1 MTARDRLVVAIVCAL
16 AAAAGAWFLVIQPKR
31 NEAASLGRRVSSAQ
45 AQLASVREQIAQ
57 GTAARAAY
65 SRSYTQLARLGEAVP
80 SDDNVPS
87 LIYQLQ
93 GAANSTG
100 VDFRSLVLQA
110 GASSSTA
117 ATATT
122 PTTPGSNPTPGS
134 VPAATAL
141 AGPLPPGATV
151 GPAGFPEEQFAFT
164 FNGNFFHLANFFRRL
179 ESFVEASNNRVA
191 VSGRLMTLNAFSF
204 GAGPQGFPSIT
215 ASISATDY
223 LVPAAQGIFDGAT
236 PAGPSSAPA
245 QAVPASGS
253 SSSATPP
260 TAAITP

>member
-1 MTARDRLVVAIVCAL
+1 
-16 AAAAGAWFLVIQPKR
+16 
-31 NEAASLGRRVSSAQ
+31 
-45 AQLASVREQIAQ
+45 
-57 GTAARAAY
+57 
-65 SRSYTQLARLGEAVP
+65 LGEAVP

-93 GAANSTG
+93 GAAHSTG

-110 GASSSTA
+110 GASSSTSAPA
-117 ATATT
+117 ATSTA
-122 PTTPGSNPTPGS
+122 PGSQPTTPGS
-134 VPAATAL
+134 VPAVTAL

-164 FNGNFFHLANFFRRL
+164 FNGNFFHLANFFKRL
-179 ESFVEASNNRVA
+179 ESFVVANNNRVA

-236 PAGPSSAPA
+236 PAGPSSSSTP
-245 QAVPASGS
+245 VSNSGS
-253 SSSATPP
+253 SSTSTPP

>member
-1 MTARDRLVVAIVCAL
+1 MTARDRLVIAIVCAL

-31 NEAASLGRRVSSAQ
+31 SQAASLGKQVSAAQ
-45 AQLASVREQIAQ
+45 AQLASVRQQVAQ
-57 GTAARAAY
+57 GTAARATY
-65 SRSYTQLARLGEAVP
+65 SHSYTQLARLGEAVP

-100 VDFRSLVLQA
+100 VDFRSLVLQP
-110 GASSSTA
+110 ASSTSTPAQTA
-117 ATATT
+117 A
-122 PTTPGSNPTPGS
+122 PTTPGSSSPTPGS

-141 AGPLPPGATV
+141 TEPLPPGAAV

-164 FNGNFFHLANFFRRL
+164 FAGNFFHLANFFKRL
-179 ESFVEASNNRVA
+179 ESFVQANNNRVA

-236 PAGPSSAPA
+236 PAGPSSSSTP
-245 QAVPASGS
+245 VSGAA
-253 SSSATPP
+253 SATFPPP
-260 TAAITP
+260 TAAVTP

>member
-1 MTARDRLVVAIVCAL
+1 VTARDRFVIVIVCAL

-31 NEAASLGRRVSSAQ
+31 SQAASLGKQVSAAQ
-45 AQLASVREQIAQ
+45 AQLASVRAQVAQ

-110 GASSSTA
+110 GSSTSTPA
-117 ATATT
+117 ATTT
-122 PTTPGSNPTPGS
+122 PTTPGSTSTTPGS

-141 AGPLPPGATV
+141 TAPLPPGATV

-164 FNGNFFHLANFFRRL
+164 FNGNFFHLANFFKRL
-179 ESFVEASNNRVA
+179 EGFVVANNSRVA

-236 PAGPSSAPA
+236 PAGPSSSSTP
-245 QAVPASGS
+245 VSGAA
-253 SSSATPP
+253 SATFPPP
-260 TAAITP
+260 TAAVTP